1 MQNITHMGI
10 CMGKY
15 ILQLLY
21 FFVNQIF
28 GGVGVGIHCHVNGR
42 VPQPGLD
49 YIGIYAFID
58 YATRSERVSQLVKC
72 VPLSELFHYV
82 GKVHCENICV
92 EHGAVRVRAE
102 QSRCRVWRLLL
113 RVCSGLL
120 SQCFPI

>member
-1 MQNITHMGI
+1 MGI

-15 ILQLLY
+15 ILQFLY

-42 VPQPGLD
+42 VSEPRLYDFGR
-49 YIGIYAFID
+49 YAFID
-58 YATRSERVSQLVKC
+58 YTTRCKRMSQVMKSVS
-72 VPLSELFHYV
+72 LSELFHYV

-102 QSRCRVWRLLL
+102 QSRFVL
-113 RVCSGLL
+113 RGV
-120 SQCFPI
+120 